1 MFPASVPKCSS
12 TYSHYSR
19 TRPNMVLVNKPK
31 GCMAI
36 KYINDEGSKEP
47 KVFQMSITPS
57 SSFKG
62 RPREDQ

>member
-19 TRPNMVLVNKPK
+19 ARPNMVLVNKPK

-47 KVFQMSITPS
+47 KVFEVYDNP
-57 SSFKG
+57 
-62 RPREDQ
+62 